1 MPVDKPRVMIAIED
15 KDAMSSIAGVLWFKG
30 YEVYKSNSA
39 EECMSKINELKDR
52 NMHVV
57 IVSQQVALDDRA
69 MLIVKVKRTNIDTKV
84 LVIADEDNEKTK
96 ILDYGADEF
105 TLKPI
110 SPENVADKLF
120 MLLTRETVSENR

>member
-15 KDAMSSIAGVLWFKG
+15 KDAMASIAGVLWFKG

-57 IVSQQVALDDRA
+57 IVSQQVALDNRA

>member
-15 KDAMSSIAGVLWFKG
+15 KDAMANIAGVLWFKG

-39 EECMSKINELKDR
+39 EECMSKINELKGR

-57 IVSQQVALDDRA
+57 MVSQQVALDNRA
-69 MLIVKVKRTNIDTKV
+69 MLIINVKRTNIDTKV

>member
-1 MPVDKPRVMIAIED
+1 
-15 KDAMSSIAGVLWFKG
+15 
-30 YEVYKSNSA
+30 
-39 EECMSKINELKDR
+39 
-52 NMHVV
+52 MHVV

-120 MLLTRETVSENR
+120 MLLTRETVSENK

>member
-1 MPVDKPRVMIAIED
+1 MPVDKPRVMIVIED
-15 KDAMSSIAGVLWFKG
+15 KDAMASIAGVLWFKG

>member
-15 KDAMSSIAGVLWFKG
+15 KDAMASIAGVLWFKG

-69 MLIVKVKRTNIDTKV
+69 MLIDKVKRTNIDTKV

-120 MLLTRETVSENR
+120 MLLTRETVSENK

>member
-57 IVSQQVALDDRA
+57 IVSQQLALDNRA
-69 MLIVKVKRTNIDTKV
+69 MLIINVKRTNIDTKV
-84 LVIADEDNEKTK
+84 LIIADEDNEKTK

>member
-15 KDAMSSIAGVLWFKG
+15 KDAMANIAGLLWFKG
-30 YEVYKSNSA
+30 YEVYKSNTA

-57 IVSQQVALDDRA
+57 IVSQQVALDSRA
-69 MLIVKVKRTNIDTKV
+69 MLIVKVKRSSIDTKV
-84 LVIADEDNEKTK
+84 LVLADEDNEKTK

-120 MLLTRETVSENR
+120 MLLTREVVSENK

>member
-15 KDAMSSIAGVLWFKG
+15 KDAMASIAGVLWFKG

-120 MLLTRETVSENR
+120 MLLTRETVSENK

>member
-1 MPVDKPRVMIAIED
+1 MPVDKPRVMIVIED
-15 KDAMSSIAGVLWFKG
+15 KDAMANIAGLLWFKG

-39 EECMSKINELKDR
+39 EECISKINELKDR

-120 MLLTRETVSENR
+120 MLLTREVISENK

>member
-15 KDAMSSIAGVLWFKG
+15 KDAMASIAGVLWFKG

-57 IVSQQVALDDRA
+57 IVSQQVALDSRA
-69 MLIVKVKRTNIDTKV
+69 MLIVKVKRSNIDTKV
-84 LVIADEDNEKTK
+84 LVLADEDNEKTK

-120 MLLTRETVSENR
+120 MLLTREVVSENK